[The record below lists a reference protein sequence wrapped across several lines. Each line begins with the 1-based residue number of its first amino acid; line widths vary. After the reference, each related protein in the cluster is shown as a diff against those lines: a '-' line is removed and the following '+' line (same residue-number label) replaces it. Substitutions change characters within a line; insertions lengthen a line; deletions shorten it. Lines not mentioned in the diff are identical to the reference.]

1 MKRKEFNCTKA
12 KKEKGTKIAA
22 GLCAFEQQ
30 LGAAKEE
37 L

>member
-1 MKRKEFNCTKA
+1 MKENNLTAQKLK
-12 KKEKGTKIAA
+12 KGTKIAA
-22 GLCAFEQQ
+22 GLCAFEQH